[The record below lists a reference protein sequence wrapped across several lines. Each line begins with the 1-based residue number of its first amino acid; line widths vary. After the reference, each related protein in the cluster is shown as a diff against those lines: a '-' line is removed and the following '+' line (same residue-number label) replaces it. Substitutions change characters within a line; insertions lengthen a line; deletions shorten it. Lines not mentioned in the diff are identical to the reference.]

1 MATKKSSGRK
11 SAGRKSAG
19 KKSAK
24 KSSRGGAK
32 KSASKKKSASVKK
45 KSTSRKKSAARTRT
59 TVRRRA
65 VVVDHR
71 EPVVR
76 GPATLSGVL
85 GQGPVFEVPENPV
98 PYPEPEEEVRTVVT
112 RRVRRS

>member
-1 MATKKSSGRK
+1 
-11 SAGRKSAG
+11 
-19 KKSAK
+19 
-24 KSSRGGAK
+24 
-32 KSASKKKSASVKK
+32 
-45 KSTSRKKSAARTRT
+45 
-59 TVRRRA
+59 
-65 VVVDHR
+65 VVDHR

-76 GPATLSGVL
+76 GPVTLSGVL

>member
-45 KSTSRKKSAARTRT
+45 SAGKKKSAARTRT